1 MIRCGRNGAVLLYG
15 TKCVGCDCQLA
26 GFADGGTIPRDAEA
40 PRFFGV
46 DLASGPDRTATAR
59 VRMHR
64 DYGFTI
70 EEIDFPN
77 VTSKATAEAMARH
90 QRRVEEELARA
101 IYGSG
106 YANPFARRDARP
118 GVEIITDP
126 NDRRGFD
133 ARRVGPCL

>member
-1 MIRCGRNGAVLLYG
+1 MIRCGKTGAVLLYG
-15 TKCVGCDCQLA
+15 TKCVGCDC
-26 GFADGGTIPRDAEA
+26 GRVDGKAALDDAISRTI
-40 PRFFGV
+40 FGV

-59 VRMHR
+59 VRVHR
-64 DYGFTI
+64 DYGFTV

-90 QRRVEEELARA
+90 QRRVEEELVRA

-106 YANPFARRDARP
+106 YANPFARREARP

-133 ARRVGPCL
+133 ARPIGAA